1 MALPTLKITD
11 PAEEVLAEHVHCAST
26 TYADPFAAV
35 YAPKFDNLVA
45 DWQTVRATRIQLVIA
60 IARAYAKA
68 LDLDGQLDRFVD
80 LLVLVLE
87 KLTNKNRSLPVWYV
101 YFKSEDPSAFKKPIL
116 AGQLLNMLVWEGS
129 LVGSTDQELLDLAP
143 VLAPILPLATAA
155 RDAHLAAKQALVDF
169 EKVGPWRQ
177 HIDNSNAVRT
187 NIYGDLNDV
196 PTQNPAAKLRPDYAE
211 QFFLH
216 DTSRRGKKLKSSA
229 EIGEEIKAHQDEI
242 LVLQEQQTDAIKREE
257 KAAQDKA
264 KEDQLLAEL
273 AAEKQKEKDAK
284 AKQKQIEKDLKK

>member
-1 MALPTLKITD
+1 VTARPRR
-11 PAEEVLAEHVHCAST
+11 PHAAWPPP
-26 TYADPFAAV
+26 PFAAV

-68 LDLDGQLDRFVD
+68 LQLDSQLDRFVD
-80 LLVLVLE
+80 LLVLVLD
-87 KLTNKNRSLPVWYV
+87 KLTNKDRSDPIWFV
-101 YFKSEDPSAFKKPIL
+101 YFKGEDPSSFKKPIL
-116 AGQLLNMLVWEGS
+116 AGQLLNMAVW
-129 LVGSTDQELLDLAP
+129 TDSFLKSGHQELIDLIP